1 MVAYEL
7 IIEGPRCQRPGAR
20 VRHGP
25 GQVAVA
31 VRPTMKR
38 ARRAASATDIRP
50 PVSPNLAGRHADARR
65 MAKTTFIPAFAL
77 SGVLASTACGAN
89 EPTTSGE
96 HVALEA
102 EPASAKAD
110 LDDAN
115 ATAAQASADVEAA
128 TAEADAANAEA
139 ETARAEA
146 ETARAEAEDAQ
157 AEAETARA
165 EAETLRLQYDLEI
178 KAALTAAVGAEV
190 TRACGQA
197 VTDLD
202 GAIADMVLY

>member
-1 MVAYEL
+1 
-7 IIEGPRCQRPGAR
+7 
-20 VRHGP
+20 
-25 GQVAVA
+25 
-31 VRPTMKR
+31 
-38 ARRAASATDIRP
+38 
-50 PVSPNLAGRHADARR
+50 

-77 SGVLASTACGAN
+77 SGVLAFTACGAN

-96 HVALEA
+96 YVALEA
-102 EPASAKAD
+102 EPGSAKAD

-128 TAEADAANAEA
+128 TAEADTANAEA
-139 ETARAEA
+139 EI
-146 ETARAEAEDAQ
+146 ARAEAEDAQ

-165 EAETLRLQYDLEI
+165 EAETLRLQYDPEI